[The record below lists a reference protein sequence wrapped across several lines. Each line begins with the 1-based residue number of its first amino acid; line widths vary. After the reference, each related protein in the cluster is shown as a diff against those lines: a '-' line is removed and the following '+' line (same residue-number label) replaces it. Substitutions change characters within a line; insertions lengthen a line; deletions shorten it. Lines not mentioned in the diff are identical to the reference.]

1 MHGCL
6 CFMPHDAKTKPL
18 SIFIKAEFALNGTRY
33 VRMRPG
39 MIHSRLD
46 MSARGLYMKHCHL
59 SSSFLLSPRP
69 PPSRSYASLF
79 HPATPLPIFASQIFL
94 PLDVPCAKPSHPTP
108 SLTKATRKA
117 LMRNERRLT
126 MKKSL
131 GSSRMELRTTKLER

>member
-6 CFMPHDAKTKPL
+6 CFIPHDAKTKPL
-18 SIFIKAEFALNGTRY
+18 SIFIKVEFVLNGTRY
-33 VRMRPG
+33 LRLRPG
-39 MIHSRLD
+39 MIHPRLE
-46 MSARGLYMKHCHL
+46 MSARWLYMKHCL
-59 SSSFLLSPRP
+59 PSSCFLLSPRP

-79 HPATPLPIFASQIFL
+79 LPATPLPIFASRIL

-131 GSSRMELRTTKLER
+131 GSSRMKLRTTKLER